1 MPKWLIHP
9 FHPYFRMFLY
19 LTVVM
24 AGLTGLVTPW
34 VIAFQEVPGLWCADP
49 PLHSLCSTVLR
60 VMLRVTSTV
69 THGQDAH
76 WKGFRPGFGQGL
88 KLDLR

>member
-24 AGLTGLVTPW
+24 AGLTGLITPW

-49 PLHSLCSTVLR
+49 PVHNPVFRLSEGHEHGHSRSGCASGLGLGGLR
-60 VMLRVTSTV
+60 AWT
-69 THGQDAH
+69 
-76 WKGFRPGFGQGL
+76 GFGSEVGQG
-88 KLDLR
+88 